1 MKVIAMSSCAG
12 SPKFAAKGAG
22 EYAFSMGYPAPEDGY
37 AAAQWAFKS
46 RGWTRAYLLIDQ
58 FLDYCKT
65 SGAGFEQRFKELG
78 GTIVLKDTFSNPD
91 PSIATQI
98 SKLKKVVGKV
108 DVIMHASFPP
118 GGASAIRQIRA
129 AGIDLP
135 MVSGDGHDGAFWMD
149 ATPNLS
155 NWYTMDYGSIHGD
168 DPRPEFNE
176 LCDAIEKRYGERP
189 IASNVSTGYDV
200 GQAFILALER
210 TGGKTDGDSLKRAI
224 ESFKCENFMTGKV
237 SFSPEL
243 HACQGRDYYVVE
255 TQNGKRSYLEKVQQ
269 GLLPNLRDFVK

>member
-1 MKVIAMSSCAG
+1 VAFSSCAG

-37 AAAQWAFKS
+37 AAAQFAVRS
-46 RGWTRAYLLIDQ
+46 RGWTKAYLLTDQ
-58 FLDYCKT
+58 FIDYCKT
-65 SGAGFEQRFKELG
+65 VGAGFEERFTNLG

-91 PSIATQI
+91 PSIAVQVT
-98 SKLKKVVGKV
+98 KLRQVADKI
-108 DVIMHASFPP
+108 DFIMLASFPP

-135 MVSGDGHDGAFWMD
+135 MVGPDGHDGDFWMA

-155 NWYTMDYGSIHGD
+155 NWYTVDYGSVHGD

-176 LCDAIEKRYGERP
+176 VMDAIEKKYGERP
-189 IASNVSTGYDV
+189 NVSNFSTGYDV
-200 GQAFILALER
+200 GKAFILAIER
-210 TGGKTDGDSLKRAI
+210 SGGKTDGDSIKKAV
-224 ESFKCENFMTGKV
+224 ESFKDENFLTGKV
-237 SFSPEL
+237 SFSPQL

-255 TQNGKRSYLEKVQQ
+255 THNGKRSYLEIIKPEAI
-269 GLLPNLRDFVK
+269 PNLREFVK